1 MENMSSLLLASLLL
15 LSLAGS
21 LAGAKSSSSSNNND
35 PCYFEGKPRKC
46 LPSFVNAAYGN
57 PVVASSTC
65 GTHQSERY
73 CELKRDGTL
82 EECKTCDNSRPD
94 MRFPAS
100 SLTDLNNPN
109 NVTCWRSST
118 VPVPSDPDS
127 APPDNVTLTLSLGK
141 KYELTYVSLSFCPK
155 SPKPDSMAIYKSSD
169 YGQTWQPFQFYS
181 SQCQKFYG
189 RPDRAKIS
197 KFNEQ
202 EARCM
207 NSHHDGNTNRFAFNT
222 LEGRPSANDLD
233 ASLVLQDWVTATDI
247 RVVFHRLELP
257 KELLN
262 AHLKA
267 DSKAADANSFS
278 DEMSSSQ
285 EEDEED
291 DDEGEDAEDEYDD
304 YNIHDN
310 DSVNYDDDME
320 DYAEPK
326 KHLEL
331 DDDLDMD
338 YANDGINITPLKSKR
353 ISNKQKSLAYEK
365 HYKAKAAN
373 LALGSPL
380 SANNTTSS
388 SSSSSLTTSTTTTS
402 TTNKPQIVATSN
414 KYQQKSTS
422 TLSSDKPSSST
433 SSLSSPSIRDLLAIS
448 QHYAVSDFAVGGRC
462 KCNGHASE
470 CIGVVS
476 SNEANL
482 FSHDDN
488 DNGGGIGTGADSF
501 DDDGNVIRSSS
512 SSSSNGLSISAKL
525 TMTCSCKHNT
535 AGPECERC
543 KPFYFDRP
551 WGRATDTDANECKM
565 CQCNGHARR
574 CRFNLEL
581 YKLSGRVSGGVCYNC
596 QHDTTGRYCHYCR
609 EGYYRDNTKP
619 LNHRKVCKRCDCH
632 PVGSTGKTCN
642 HLSGQCPCK
651 EGVTGL
657 TCNRCARG
665 YQQTRS
671 HVAPCIKVPT
681 NANMI
686 QAESAAVSE
695 YREPTQAEEMKKYC
709 GKCKATPKKL
719 NLNKFCMEDYALIAK
734 VIGHDRASQ
743 DISTEKFSIERQ
755 NEIFKYEINIHTIFK
770 RNPVMGTTSSMLA
783 RGHMMWLVPR
793 KNLEC
798 QCPKIKMNKTYLI
811 LGRDAEAAPGYMAIG
826 PSSVVLEWKEEWS
839 LRMKRFQRRARK
851 CS

>member
-1 MENMSSLLLASLLL
+1 MALTNRSSSLIPIVLRILGSAMKFKKKLLFFCWLLL
-15 LSLAGS
+15 GLVNVTLT
-21 LAGAKSSSSSNNND
+21 KSSNSNSND
-35 PCYFEGKPRKC
+35 PCYYEGKSRKC

-65 GTHQSERY
+65 GAYQPERY
-73 CELKRDGTL
+73 CELKRDGSVD
-82 EECKTCDNSRPD
+82 ECRMCDSSHID
-94 MRFPAS
+94 MRFLS
-100 SLTDLNNPN
+100 SALTDLNNPN
-109 NVTCWRSST
+109 NVTCWRSAA
-118 VPVPSDPDS
+118 VPVPNDLDN
-127 APPDNVTLTLSLGK
+127 APPDNITLTLSLGK
-141 KYELTYVSLSFCPK
+141 KYEITYVSLSFCPK
-155 SPKPDSMAIYKSSD
+155 SPKPDSLAIYKSSD
-169 YGQTWQPFQFYS
+169 FGQTWQPFQFYS

-207 NSHHDGNTNRFAFNT
+207 NSNQNSNGNRFAFNT

-247 RVVFHRLELP
+247 RVIFHRLEPP
-257 KELLN
+257 KQTLIRAAYNEGKAVDSSFDDELT
-262 AHLKA
+262 
-267 DSKAADANSFS
+267 
-278 DEMSSSQ
+278 SSQ
-285 EEDEED
+285 EEENDEE
-291 DDEGEDAEDEYDD
+291 EENEEYD
-304 YNIHDN
+304 YKANDN
-310 DSVNYDDDME
+310 DSVAYDDGLD
-320 DYAEPK
+320 DYIEPK

-331 DDDLDMD
+331 DDDIDLD
-338 YANDGINITPLKSKR
+338 YANDGTLLDKPKRSNYKHKPLTYENLYKSK
-353 ISNKQKSLAYEK
+353 
-365 HYKAKAAN
+365 
-373 LALGSPL
+373 P
-380 SANNTTSS
+380 SA
-388 SSSSSLTTSTTTTS
+388 LTTLTTTTIAAPMTSTIS
-402 TTNKPQIVATSN
+402 TTLKSIVDVKRQ
-414 KYQQKSTS
+414 KYQQK
-422 TLSSDKPSSST
+422 T
-433 SSLSSPSIRDLLAIS
+433 SSIDFDKRTSIPSVEDLFAMS

-470 CIGVVS
+470 CIAFVS
-476 SNEANL
+476 SNDALQSDYGDGGISDTGDDGANL
-482 FSHDDN
+482 GRS
-488 DNGGGIGTGADSF
+488 TATKAD
-501 DDDGNVIRSSS
+501 I
-512 SSSSNGLSISAKL
+512 SIHGKL
-525 TMTCSCKHNT
+525 TMTCACKHNT

-565 CQCNGHARR
+565 CQCNSHARR

-609 EGYYRDNTKP
+609 EGFYRDNTKP

-681 NANMI
+681 NPNAI
-686 QAESAAVSE
+686 QAESAPVSE
-695 YREPTQAEEMKKYC
+695 YREPSQVEEMKKFC

-719 NLNKFCMEDYALIAK
+719 NINKFCMEDYAILAK
-734 VIGHDRASQ
+734 VIGYDRASQ
-743 DISTEKFSIERQ
+743 DISIEKFSIERQ
-755 NEIFKYEINIHTIFK
+755 NEIFKYEINIQTIFK
-770 RNPVMGTTSSMLA
+770 RNGMTGTTSSMLG

-793 KNLEC
+793 KSLEC
-798 QCPKIKMNKTYLI
+798 QCPKIKLNKSYLI
-811 LGRDAEAAPGYMAIG
+811 LGRDSEAAPGYLAIG
-826 PSSVVLEWKEEWS
+826 PSSVVLEWKDEWS

>member
-1 MENMSSLLLASLLL
+1 MVRATGTTMELLLPVVLALAILGSAV
-15 LSLAGS
+15 LSAGIS
-21 LAGAKSSSSSNNND
+21 PND

-57 PVVASSTC
+57 PVQASSVC
-65 GTHQSERY
+65 GAQNPERY
-73 CELKRDGTL
+73 CELLRDGNAG
-82 EECKTCDNSRPD
+82 ECRPCE
-94 MRFPAS
+94 RERYGPAA
-100 SLTDLNNPN
+100 LTDLNNPS
-109 NVTCWRSST
+109 NVTCWRSGAVN
-118 VPVPSDPDS
+118 VPHDPDT

-141 KYELTYVSLSFCPK
+141 KYELTYISLSFCPR
-155 SPKPDSMAIYKSSD
+155 SPRPDSLAIFKSSD
-169 YGQTWQPFQFYS
+169 FGQTWQPFQFYS

-202 EARCM
+202 EARCI
-207 NSHHDGNTNRFAFNT
+207 NSQHDTGGAAQRFAFNT

-233 ASLVLQDWVTATDI
+233 SSLVLQDWVTATDI

-257 KELLN
+257 PQLLKVKN
-262 AHLKA
+262 A
-267 DSKAADANSFS
+267 NTFS
-278 DEMSSSQ
+278 DEMGGSR
-285 EEDEED
+285 EGDED
-291 DDEGEDAEDEYDD
+291 DDEDADLELDGEQDEYD
-304 YNIHDN
+304 YNLQDN
-310 DSVNYDDDME
+310 DSADAGYDE
-320 DYAEPK
+320 YEEPK

-331 DDDLDMD
+331 DDDHLHLD
-338 YANDGINITPLKSKR
+338 YASDGESVVKRQGKHKS
-353 ISNKQKSLAYEK
+353 SAYEK
-365 HYKAKAAN
+365 HYQSKIAVTTPPQTPSVKVTPSGKAT
-373 LALGSPL
+373 PP
-380 SANNTTSS
+380 
-388 SSSSSLTTSTTTTS
+388 STTAA
-402 TTNKPQIVATSN
+402 PV
-414 KYQQKSTS
+414 
-422 TLSSDKPSSST
+422 
-433 SSLSSPSIRDLLAIS
+433 SLPVS

-470 CIGVVS
+470 CVATVSGVS
-476 SNEANL
+476 TSPAGQDQDEGQDEDTPPLAAH
-482 FSHDDN
+482 F
-488 DNGGGIGTGADSF
+488 G
-501 DDDGNVIRSSS
+501 RSSQ
-512 SSSSNGLSISAKL
+512 LSGKL
-525 TMTCSCKHNT
+525 TMTCACKHNT

-551 WGRATDTDANECKM
+551 WGRATDNDANECKM

-609 EGYYRDNTKP
+609 EGYYRDATKP
-619 LNHRKVCKRCDCH
+619 PNHRKVCKRCDCH

-686 QAESAAVSE
+686 QAESAGGGGGGGGAGDYKDGGGSQV
-695 YREPTQAEEMKKYC
+695 EEMKKYC
-709 GKCKATPKKL
+709 GKCKASPKKL
-719 NLNKFCMEDYALIAK
+719 NLNKFCMEDYAILAK

-755 NEIFKYEINIHTIFK
+755 NEIYKYEINIQTIFK
-770 RNPVMGTTSSMLA
+770 RNPMSGTTSSLLGRGNMML
-783 RGHMMWLVPR
+783 LVPR
-793 KNLEC
+793 KSIEC
-798 QCPKIKMNKTYLI
+798 QCPKIKLNKSYLI
-811 LGRDAEAAPGYMAIG
+811 LGRDSEAAPGYLAIG
-826 PSSVVLEWKEEWS
+826 PSSVVLEWKDEWS

>member
-1 MENMSSLLLASLLL
+1 MASLRSFLCCYFVL
-15 LSLAGS
+15 VVLVCTFTTTSWAL
-21 LAGAKSSSSSNNND
+21 KSSSSSNNND
-35 PCYFEGKPRKC
+35 PCYSEGKPRKC

-65 GTHQSERY
+65 GTHQAERY

-109 NVTCWRSST
+109 NVTCWRSAV

-233 ASLVLQDWVTATDI
+233 SSLVLQDWVTATDI

-262 AHLKA
+262 AHLKS
-267 DSKAADANSFS
+267 DLKPDANSFS
-278 DEMSSSQ
+278 DEMSTSQ
-285 EEDEED
+285 EDDDDEED
-291 DDEGEDAEDEYDD
+291 DDSGDADDEYDD
-304 YNIHDN
+304 YNIHEN
-310 DSVNYDDDME
+310 DSVNYEDLE

-331 DDDLDMD
+331 DDDLDME
-338 YANDGINITPLKSKR
+338 YANDGGINITPIKTKR
-353 ISNKQKSLAYEK
+353 ISQKQKSLAYEK

-373 LALGSPL
+373 LAMS
-380 SANNTTSS
+380 SSTAASISS
-388 SSSSSLTTSTTTTS
+388 SSSST
-402 TTNKPQIVATSN
+402 TTNKPQIVAAS
-414 KYQQKSTS
+414 KYQQK
-422 TLSSDKPSSST
+422 PSSSADK
-433 SSLSSPSIRDLLAIS
+433 SSSSAAAIASASIRDLLAVS

-470 CIGVVS
+470 CVAVVS

-482 FSHDDN
+482 FSHDD
-488 DNGGGIGTGADSF
+488 DNGGTGSESL
-501 DDDGNVIRSSS
+501 DDDGNIIRSSS
-512 SSSSNGLSISAKL
+512 SSSSSNSNTGLSINAKL

-755 NEIFKYEINIHTIFK
+755 NEIFKYEINIQTIFK
-770 RNPVMGTTSSMLA
+770 RNPMMGTTSSMLA

>member
-1 MENMSSLLLASLLL
+1 NIPSPSSMRSLILPLILA
-15 LSLAGS
+15 LAAVGPAAIS
-21 LAGAKSSSSSNNND
+21 AGGISAND

-57 PVVASSTC
+57 PVQASSVC
-65 GTHQSERY
+65 GAQQPERY
-73 CELKRDGTL
+73 CELLRDGSAG
-82 EECKTCDNSRPD
+82 ECRLCEPHQRYG
-94 MRFPAS
+94 AGA
-100 SLTDLNNPN
+100 LTDLNNPS
-109 NVTCWRSST
+109 NVTCWRSGAVN
-118 VPVPSDPDS
+118 VPHDPDS

-141 KYELTYVSLSFCPK
+141 KYELTYISLSFCPR
-155 SPKPDSMAIYKSSD
+155 SPRPDSLAIFKSSD
-169 YGQTWQPFQFYS
+169 FGQTWQPFQFYS

-202 EARCM
+202 EARCI
-207 NSHHDGNTNRFAFNT
+207 NAQHDAGAGGGGGAAQRFAFNT

-257 KELLN
+257 PQL
-262 AHLKA
+262 LKA
-267 DSKAADANSFS
+267 RNANSFS
-278 DEMSSSQ
+278 DEMGSSR
-285 EEDEED
+285 EADED
-291 DDEGEDAEDEYDD
+291 DDPDLELDGEQDEYD
-304 YNIHDN
+304 YNLQDN
-310 DSVNYDDDME
+310 DSADAGYDE
-320 DYAEPK
+320 EYEEPK

-331 DDDLDMD
+331 DDDLHLD
-338 YANDGINITPLKSKR
+338 YASDGESTSGKRHSKHKGG
-353 ISNKQKSLAYEK
+353 SAYEK
-365 HYKAKAAN
+365 HYQSKLTATTSPQPPVKSVPGKTTPSSTPSTKAA
-373 LALGSPL
+373 AAPP
-380 SANNTTSS
+380 A
-388 SSSSSLTTSTTTTS
+388 
-402 TTNKPQIVATSN
+402 PA
-414 KYQQKSTS
+414 
-422 TLSSDKPSSST
+422 PAM
-433 SSLSSPSIRDLLAIS
+433 PIS

-470 CIGVVS
+470 CVATVGAGAS
-476 SNEANL
+476 A
-482 FSHDDN
+482 
-488 DNGGGIGTGADSF
+488 GADQ
-501 DDDGNVIRSSS
+501 DDGQDEDSPGGAALGGHFGRMTIGSS
-512 SSSSNGLSISAKL
+512 GLQLGAKL
-525 TMTCSCKHNT
+525 AMTCACKHNT

-551 WGRATDTDANECKM
+551 WGRATDNDANECKM

-609 EGYYRDNTKP
+609 EGYYRDATKP
-619 LNHRKVCKRCDCH
+619 PNHRKVCKRCDCH

-686 QAESAAVSE
+686 QAESAGGGGGGGGGTGDYKDGGGS
-695 YREPTQAEEMKKYC
+695 QAEEMKKYC
-709 GKCKATPKKL
+709 GKCKASPKKL
-719 NLNKFCMEDYALIAK
+719 NLNKFCMEDYAILAK

-755 NEIFKYEINIHTIFK
+755 NEIYKYEINIQTIFK
-770 RNPVMGTTSSMLA
+770 RNPMSGTTSSLLGRGNMML
-783 RGHMMWLVPR
+783 LVPR
-793 KNLEC
+793 KSIEC
-798 QCPKIKMNKTYLI
+798 QCPKIKLNKSYLI
-811 LGRDAEAAPGYMAIG
+811 LGRDSEAAPGYLAIG
-826 PSSVVLEWKEEWS
+826 PSSVVLEWKDEWS

>member
-1 MENMSSLLLASLLL
+1 MGLLLPAI
-15 LSLAGS
+15 LALAIGS
-21 LAGAKSSSSSNNND
+21 LAAGISSND

-57 PVVASSTC
+57 PVQASSVC
-65 GTHQSERY
+65 GAQQPERY
-73 CELKRDGTL
+73 CELLRDGNAG
-82 EECKTCDNSRPD
+82 ECRPCEQQ
-94 MRFPAS
+94 RYGPAA
-100 SLTDLNNPN
+100 LTDLNNPS
-109 NVTCWRSST
+109 NVTCWRSGAVN
-118 VPVPSDPDS
+118 VPHDPDS

-141 KYELTYVSLSFCPK
+141 KYELTYISLSFCPR
-155 SPKPDSMAIYKSSD
+155 SPRPDSLAIFKSSD
-169 YGQTWQPFQFYS
+169 FGQTWQPFQFYS

-202 EARCM
+202 EARCI
-207 NSHHDGNTNRFAFNT
+207 NSQHDTGGAAQRFAFNT

-233 ASLVLQDWVTATDI
+233 SSLVLQDWVTATDI

-257 KELLN
+257 PQLLKVKN
-262 AHLKA
+262 ANA
-267 DSKAADANSFS
+267 FS
-278 DEMSSSQ
+278 DEMGGSR
-285 EEDEED
+285 EEDED
-291 DDEGEDAEDEYDD
+291 EDADLELDGEQDEYD
-304 YNIHDN
+304 YNLQDN
-310 DSVNYDDDME
+310 DSADAGYDE
-320 DYAEPK
+320 YEEPK

-331 DDDLDMD
+331 DDDHLHLD
-338 YANDGINITPLKSKR
+338 YASDGESVVKR
-353 ISNKQKSLAYEK
+353 QGKHKGSAYEK
-365 HYKAKAAN
+365 HYQSKLAATTPPHQQPPKVTSPGKAMPPSTAAP
-373 LALGSPL
+373 SV
-380 SANNTTSS
+380 
-388 SSSSSLTTSTTTTS
+388 
-402 TTNKPQIVATSN
+402 VAAAAAV
-414 KYQQKSTS
+414 
-422 TLSSDKPSSST
+422 TLP
-433 SSLSSPSIRDLLAIS
+433 IS

-470 CIGVVS
+470 CVATVS
-476 SNEANL
+476 AGS
-482 FSHDDN
+482 
-488 DNGGGIGTGADSF
+488 GTGTALADQ
-501 DDDGNVIRSSS
+501 DDGQDEDTPSAPSLATHFGGRSSS
-512 SSSSNGLSISAKL
+512 SQMSAKL
-525 TMTCSCKHNT
+525 TMTCACKHNT

-551 WGRATDTDANECKM
+551 WGRATDNDANECKM

-609 EGYYRDNTKP
+609 EGYYRDATKP
-619 LNHRKVCKRCDCH
+619 PNHRKVCKRCDCH

-686 QAESAAVSE
+686 QAESAGGGGGGGGTGDYKDGGGSQV
-695 YREPTQAEEMKKYC
+695 EEMKKYC
-709 GKCKATPKKL
+709 GKCKASPKKL
-719 NLNKFCMEDYALIAK
+719 NLNKFCMEDYAILAK

-755 NEIFKYEINIHTIFK
+755 NEIYKYEINIQTIFK
-770 RNPVMGTTSSMLA
+770 RNPMSGTTSSLLGRGNMML
-783 RGHMMWLVPR
+783 LVPR
-793 KNLEC
+793 KSIEC
-798 QCPKIKMNKTYLI
+798 QCPKIKLNKSYLI
-811 LGRDAEAAPGYMAIG
+811 LGRDSEAAPGYLAIG
-826 PSSVVLEWKEEWS
+826 PSSVVLEWKDEWS

>member
-1 MENMSSLLLASLLL
+1 MVRATGTRMGLLLPII
-15 LSLAGS
+15 LALAIGS
-21 LAGAKSSSSSNNND
+21 SAAGISSND

-57 PVVASSTC
+57 PVQASSVC
-65 GTHQSERY
+65 GAQQPERY
-73 CELKRDGTL
+73 CELLRDGNAG
-82 EECKTCDNSRPD
+82 ECRSCEQQRYG
-94 MRFPAS
+94 PAA
-100 SLTDLNNPN
+100 LTDLNNPS
-109 NVTCWRSST
+109 NVTCWRSGAVN
-118 VPVPSDPDS
+118 VPHDPDS

-141 KYELTYVSLSFCPK
+141 KYELTYISLSFCPR
-155 SPKPDSMAIYKSSD
+155 SPRPDSLAIFKSSD
-169 YGQTWQPFQFYS
+169 FGQTWQPFQFYS

-202 EARCM
+202 EARCI
-207 NSHHDGNTNRFAFNT
+207 NSQHDTGGAAQRFAFNT

-233 ASLVLQDWVTATDI
+233 SSLVLQDWVTATDI

-257 KELLN
+257 PQLLKVKN
-262 AHLKA
+262 ANA
-267 DSKAADANSFS
+267 FS
-278 DEMSSSQ
+278 DEMGGSR
-285 EEDEED
+285 EEDED
-291 DDEGEDAEDEYDD
+291 DDADLELDGEQDEYD
-304 YNIHDN
+304 YNLQDN
-310 DSVNYDDDME
+310 DSADAGYDE
-320 DYAEPK
+320 YEEPK

-331 DDDLDMD
+331 DDDHLHLD
-338 YANDGINITPLKSKR
+338 YASDGESVVKR
-353 ISNKQKSLAYEK
+353 QGKHKGSAYEK
-365 HYKAKAAN
+365 HYQSKLAATTPPQQPPKVTPPGKVTPPST
-373 LALGSPL
+373 AAP
-380 SANNTTSS
+380 SAAASA
-388 SSSSSLTTSTTTTS
+388 
-402 TTNKPQIVATSN
+402 V
-414 KYQQKSTS
+414 
-422 TLSSDKPSSST
+422 TLP
-433 SSLSSPSIRDLLAIS
+433 IS

-470 CIGVVS
+470 CVATVS
-476 SNEANL
+476 SG
-482 FSHDDN
+482 S
-488 DNGGGIGTGADSF
+488 GTALSDQ
-501 DDDGNVIRSSS
+501 DDGQDEDTPSAPSLANHFGRSTQM
-512 SSSSNGLSISAKL
+512 SAKL
-525 TMTCSCKHNT
+525 TMTCACKHNT

-551 WGRATDTDANECKM
+551 WGRATDNDANECKM

-609 EGYYRDNTKP
+609 EGYYRDATKP
-619 LNHRKVCKRCDCH
+619 PNHRKVCKRCDCH

-686 QAESAAVSE
+686 QAESAGGGGGGGTGDYKDGGGSQV
-695 YREPTQAEEMKKYC
+695 EEMKKYC
-709 GKCKATPKKL
+709 GKCKASPKKL
-719 NLNKFCMEDYALIAK
+719 NLNKFCMEDYAILAK

-755 NEIFKYEINIHTIFK
+755 NEIYKYEINIQTIFK
-770 RNPVMGTTSSMLA
+770 RNPMSGTTSSLLGRGNMML
-783 RGHMMWLVPR
+783 LVPR
-793 KNLEC
+793 KSIEC
-798 QCPKIKMNKTYLI
+798 QCPKIKLNKSYLI
-811 LGRDAEAAPGYMAIG
+811 LGRDSEAAPGYLAIG
-826 PSSVVLEWKEEWS
+826 PSSVVLEWKDEWS

>member
-1 MENMSSLLLASLLL
+1 MRLPLSTLLASLALVL
-15 LSLAGS
+15 VLVLPQIEAININ
-21 LAGAKSSSSSNNND
+21 AND

-57 PVVASSTC
+57 PVQASSVC
-65 GTHQSERY
+65 GAQQPERF
-73 CELKRDGTL
+73 CELQRDGSAGECRVCDKL
-82 EECKTCDNSRPD
+82 EHRYG
-94 MRFPAS
+94 AAA
-100 SLTDLNNPN
+100 LTDLNNPS
-109 NVTCWRSST
+109 NVTCWRSGSVN
-118 VPVPSDPDS
+118 VPHDPDN

-141 KYELTYVSLSFCPK
+141 KYELTYISLSFCPK
-155 SPKPDSMAIYKSSD
+155 SPRPDSLAIYKSSD
-169 YGQTWQPFQFYS
+169 FGQTWQPFQFYS

-189 RPDRAKIS
+189 RADRAKIS

-207 NSHHDGNTNRFAFNT
+207 NSQHDGTAGGGAAQRFAFNT

-257 KELLN
+257 PQLLLSRERAKGKGN
-262 AHLKA
+262 
-267 DSKAADANSFS
+267 ANSFS
-278 DEMSSSQ
+278 DEMTGSQ
-285 EEDEED
+285 EEDD
-291 DDEGEDAEDEYDD
+291 DDEELDGHELEEQDEYD
-304 YNIHDN
+304 YNLHDN
-310 DSVNYDDDME
+310 DSAGYDHE
-320 DYAEPK
+320 EYEEPK

-331 DDDLDMD
+331 DDELHMD
-338 YANDGINITPLKSKR
+338 YANDGETTTSKR
-353 ISNKQKSLAYEK
+353 QSKHKSSAYEK
-365 HYKAKAAN
+365 HYQGKL
-373 LALGSPL
+373 LASTPSPVASVPL
-380 SANNTTSS
+380 KTSPAS
-388 SSSSSLTTSTTTTS
+388 
-402 TTNKPQIVATSN
+402 K
-414 KYQQKSTS
+414 
-422 TLSSDKPSSST
+422 T
-433 SSLSSPSIRDLLAIS
+433 SSLQQATAEVVAASAQSGSPGASGSGSGSGSGSVSMQQLLSVS

-470 CIGVVS
+470 CVATTSSLSSGSLHVV
-476 SNEANL
+476 
-482 FSHDDN
+482 
-488 DNGGGIGTGADSF
+488 GGGDADDGQ
-501 DDDGNVIRSSS
+501 DDDMTSSLHTHFGRSSS
-512 SSSSNGLSISAKL
+512 SSSSGSSGSLQLNAKL
-525 TMTCSCKHNT
+525 AMTCACKHNT

-551 WGRATDTDANECKM
+551 WGRATDNDANECKM

-609 EGYYRDNTKP
+609 EGYYRDATKP
-619 LNHRKVCKRCDCH
+619 PNHRKVCKRCDCH

-686 QAESAAVSE
+686 QAESAGGGGGGGGGGNGDYKDGGGS
-695 YREPTQAEEMKKYC
+695 QAEEMKKYC
-709 GKCKATPKKL
+709 GKCKASPKKL
-719 NLNKFCMEDYALIAK
+719 NLNKFCMEDYALLAK

-755 NEIFKYEINIHTIFK
+755 NEIYKYEINIQTIFK
-770 RNPVMGTTSSMLA
+770 RNPMSGTTSSLLGRGNMML
-783 RGHMMWLVPR
+783 LVPR
-793 KNLEC
+793 KSIEC
-798 QCPKIKMNKTYLI
+798 QCPKIKLNKSYLI
-811 LGRDAEAAPGYMAIG
+811 LGRDSEAAPGYLAIG
-826 PSSVVLEWKEEWS
+826 PSSVVLEWKDEWS

>member
-1 MENMSSLLLASLLL
+1 MALQTTKTIFGVTLLVLLALV
-15 LSLAGS
+15 AV
-21 LAGAKSSSSSNNND
+21 AHGAKSSSSSSSSNNND

-65 GTHQSERY
+65 GTHQTEHY
-73 CELKRDGTL
+73 CELKRDGSL

-94 MRFPAS
+94 MRFPPS

-109 NVTCWRSST
+109 NVTCWRSSV
-118 VPVPSDPDS
+118 VPVPADPDS

-233 ASLVLQDWVTATDI
+233 SSLVLQDWVTATDI

-262 AHLKA
+262 AHLKG
-267 DSKAADANSFS
+267 DSKADANSFS

-285 EEDEED
+285 EDDDEED
-291 DDEGEDAEDEYDD
+291 EDVDDIEDEYDD

-310 DSVNYDDDME
+310 DSVNYDDDLE

-353 ISNKQKSLAYEK
+353 IPNKQKSLAYEK

-373 LALGSPL
+373 LAMATASPTQQHQQT
-380 SANNTTSS
+380 AMPVPP
-388 SSSSSLTTSTTTTS
+388 SL
-402 TTNKPQIVATSN
+402 AA
-414 KYQQKSTS
+414 
-422 TLSSDKPSSST
+422 PSSASA
-433 SSLSSPSIRDLLAIS
+433 SIRDLLAIS

-470 CIGVVS
+470 CIGIVS

-482 FSHDDN
+482 FTHDD
-488 DNGGGIGTGADSF
+488 DNTGGGGGGGGIDSL

-512 SSSSNGLSISAKL
+512 SSTNTGLSINAKL

-770 RNPVMGTTSSMLA
+770 RNPMMGTTSSMLA

>member
-1 MENMSSLLLASLLL
+1 MELLVLFLALGPLCIFGGI
-15 LSLAGS
+15 AP
-21 LAGAKSSSSSNNND
+21 ND

-57 PVVASSTC
+57 PVQASSIC
-65 GTHQSERY
+65 GGQRPERY
-73 CELKRDGTL
+73 CELQRDGSL
-82 EECKTCDNSRPD
+82 GECRVCERHTIAGGGG
-94 MRFPAS
+94 AS
-100 SLTDLNNPN
+100 ALTDLNNPS
-109 NVTCWRSST
+109 NVTCWRSAGVN
-118 VPVPSDPDS
+118 VPHDPDT

-141 KYELTYVSLSFCPK
+141 KYELTYISLSFCPRAAR
-155 SPKPDSMAIYKSSD
+155 PDSLAIFKSSD
-169 YGQTWQPFQFYS
+169 FGQTWQPFQFYS

-202 EARCM
+202 EARCI
-207 NSHHDGNTNRFAFNT
+207 NSQHDIGGAAQRFAFNT

-233 ASLVLQDWVTATDI
+233 SSLVLQDWVTATDI

-257 KELLN
+257 PQLLLQKERN
-262 AHLKA
+262 
-267 DSKAADANSFS
+267 ANSFS
-278 DEMSSSQ
+278 DEMSASQ
-285 EEDEED
+285 EAELELDEHED
-291 DDEGEDAEDEYDD
+291 DYD
-304 YNIHDN
+304 YNMQDN
-310 DSVNYDDDME
+310 DSAGYDE
-320 DYAEPK
+320 EYEEPK

-331 DDDLDMD
+331 DDDLHLD
-338 YANDGINITPLKSKR
+338 YAADSVGSDGPSGKRHSKQHKGG
-353 ISNKQKSLAYEK
+353 SSAYEK
-365 HYKAKAAN
+365 HFQTKLATAAAAASAAAAATTPSPQVKAA
-373 LALGSPL
+373 AAAAASVAATAPQPAEMPL
-380 SANNTTSS
+380 PPIT
-388 SSSSSLTTSTTTTS
+388 
-402 TTNKPQIVATSN
+402 
-414 KYQQKSTS
+414 
-422 TLSSDKPSSST
+422 
-433 SSLSSPSIRDLLAIS
+433 

-470 CIGVVS
+470 CVATIGSVS
-476 SNEANL
+476 PS
-482 FSHDDN
+482 SDTDD
-488 DNGGGIGTGADSF
+488 GQ
-501 DDDGNVIRSSS
+501 DDDAPSAGAAAGGALSHGHFGRTGS
-512 SSSSNGLSISAKL
+512 GLQLQGQMTSKL
-525 TMTCSCKHNT
+525 TMTCACKHNT
-535 AGPECERC
+535 AGDECERC

-551 WGRATDTDANECKM
+551 WGRATDNDANECKM

-609 EGYYRDNTKP
+609 EGYYRDATKP
-619 LNHRKVCKRCDCH
+619 PNHRKVCKRCDCH

-686 QAESAAVSE
+686 QAESAGGGGGGAGNGDYKEGGGS
-695 YREPTQAEEMKKYC
+695 QAEEMKKYC
-709 GKCKATPKKL
+709 GKCKASPKKL
-719 NLNKFCMEDYALIAK
+719 NLNKFCMEDYAILAK

-755 NEIFKYEINIHTIFK
+755 NEIYKYEINIQTIFK
-770 RNPVMGTTSSMLA
+770 RNPMSGTTSSLLGRGNMML
-783 RGHMMWLVPR
+783 LVPR
-793 KNLEC
+793 KSIEC
-798 QCPKIKMNKTYLI
+798 QCPKIKLNKSYLI
-811 LGRDAEAAPGYMAIG
+811 LGRDSEAAPGYLAIG
-826 PSSVVLEWKEEWS
+826 PSSVVLEWKDEWS

>member
-1 MENMSSLLLASLLL
+1 MVRATGTAMGLLLPLI
-15 LSLAGS
+15 LALAIGS
-21 LAGAKSSSSSNNND
+21 SAVAAGISAND

-57 PVVASSTC
+57 PVQASSVC
-65 GTHQSERY
+65 GAQQPERY
-73 CELKRDGTL
+73 CELLRDGNAG
-82 EECKTCDNSRPD
+82 ECRPCEQQ
-94 MRFPAS
+94 RYGPAA
-100 SLTDLNNPN
+100 LTDLNNPS
-109 NVTCWRSST
+109 NVTCWRSGAVN
-118 VPVPSDPDS
+118 VPHDPDT

-141 KYELTYVSLSFCPK
+141 KYELTYISLSFCPK
-155 SPKPDSMAIYKSSD
+155 SPRPDSLAIFKSSD
-169 YGQTWQPFQFYS
+169 FGQTWQPFQFYS

-202 EARCM
+202 EARCI
-207 NSHHDGNTNRFAFNT
+207 NSQHDTGGAAQRFAFNT

-233 ASLVLQDWVTATDI
+233 SSLVLQDWVTATDI

-257 KELLN
+257 PQLLKVKN
-262 AHLKA
+262 ANA
-267 DSKAADANSFS
+267 FS
-278 DEMSSSQ
+278 DEMGGSR
-285 EEDEED
+285 EADED
-291 DDEGEDAEDEYDD
+291 DEAELELDGEQDEYD
-304 YNIHDN
+304 YNLQDN
-310 DSVNYDDDME
+310 DSADGGYDE
-320 DYAEPK
+320 YEEPK

-331 DDDLDMD
+331 DDDHLHLD
-338 YANDGINITPLKSKR
+338 YASDGESVVKR
-353 ISNKQKSLAYEK
+353 QGKHKGSVYEK
-365 HYKAKAAN
+365 HYQGKLAA
-373 LALGSPL
+373 
-380 SANNTTSS
+380 TTPPPKVMPPGK
-388 SSSSSLTTSTTTTS
+388 TTPPTT
-402 TTNKPQIVATSN
+402 VAPAAPA
-414 KYQQKSTS
+414 
-422 TLSSDKPSSST
+422 TLPV
-433 SSLSSPSIRDLLAIS
+433 S

-470 CIGVVS
+470 CVATIS
-476 SNEANL
+476 SGSGSGSASGLSEP
-482 FSHDDN
+482 DQ
-488 DNGGGIGTGADSF
+488 
-501 DDDGNVIRSSS
+501 DGQDEDTPAAPSLAAHFGRSSS
-512 SSSSNGLSISAKL
+512 QMSAKL
-525 TMTCSCKHNT
+525 TMTCACKHNT

-551 WGRATDTDANECKM
+551 WGRATDNDANECKM

-609 EGYYRDNTKP
+609 EGYYRDATKP
-619 LNHRKVCKRCDCH
+619 PNHRKVCKRCDCH

-686 QAESAAVSE
+686 QAESAGGGGGGATGDYKEGGGSQV
-695 YREPTQAEEMKKYC
+695 EEMKKYC
-709 GKCKATPKKL
+709 GKCKASPKKL
-719 NLNKFCMEDYALIAK
+719 NLNKFCMEDYAILAK

-755 NEIFKYEINIHTIFK
+755 NEIYKYEINIQTIFK
-770 RNPVMGTTSSMLA
+770 RNPMSGTTSSLLGRGNMML
-783 RGHMMWLVPR
+783 LVPR
-793 KNLEC
+793 KSIEC
-798 QCPKIKMNKTYLI
+798 QCPKIKLNKSYLI
-811 LGRDAEAAPGYMAIG
+811 LGRDSEAAPGYLAIG
-826 PSSVVLEWKEEWS
+826 PSSVVLEWKDEWS

>member
-1 MENMSSLLLASLLL
+1 MVRATGTAMGLLLPLI
-15 LSLAGS
+15 LALAIGS
-21 LAGAKSSSSSNNND
+21 FAVAAGISAND

-57 PVVASSTC
+57 PVQASSVC
-65 GTHQSERY
+65 GAQQPERY
-73 CELKRDGTL
+73 CELLRDGNAG
-82 EECKTCDNSRPD
+82 ECRPCEQQ
-94 MRFPAS
+94 RYGPSA
-100 SLTDLNNPN
+100 LTDLNNPS
-109 NVTCWRSST
+109 NVTCWRSGAVN
-118 VPVPSDPDS
+118 VPHDPDT

-141 KYELTYVSLSFCPK
+141 KYELTYISLSFCPR
-155 SPKPDSMAIYKSSD
+155 SPRPDSLAIFKSSD
-169 YGQTWQPFQFYS
+169 FGQTWQPFQFYS

-202 EARCM
+202 EARCI
-207 NSHHDGNTNRFAFNT
+207 NSQHDTGGAAQRFAFNT
-222 LEGRPSANDLD
+222 LEGRPSASDLD
-233 ASLVLQDWVTATDI
+233 SSLVLQDWVTATDI

-257 KELLN
+257 PQLLKVKN
-262 AHLKA
+262 ANA
-267 DSKAADANSFS
+267 FS
-278 DEMSSSQ
+278 DEMGGSR
-285 EEDEED
+285 EADED
-291 DDEGEDAEDEYDD
+291 DEADLELDGEQDEYD
-304 YNIHDN
+304 YNLQDN
-310 DSVNYDDDME
+310 DSADGAYDE
-320 DYAEPK
+320 YEEPK

-331 DDDLDMD
+331 DDDHLHLD
-338 YANDGINITPLKSKR
+338 YASDGESVSKR
-353 ISNKQKSLAYEK
+353 QGKHKGSVYEK
-365 HYKAKAAN
+365 HYQSKMAA
-373 LALGSPL
+373 
-380 SANNTTSS
+380 TTPPPKV
-388 SSSSSLTTSTTTTS
+388 TPPGKTMPSTTVS
-402 TTNKPQIVATSN
+402 SASAAAAAPV
-414 KYQQKSTS
+414 
-422 TLSSDKPSSST
+422 TLP
-433 SSLSSPSIRDLLAIS
+433 IS

-470 CIGVVS
+470 CVATVGS
-476 SNEANL
+476 
-482 FSHDDN
+482 
-488 DNGGGIGTGADSF
+488 G
-501 DDDGNVIRSSS
+501 SSS
-512 SSSSNGLSISAKL
+512 PSTSGSGLPDPDQDGQDEDTPVAPSLAAHFGRSTSQMSAKL
-525 TMTCSCKHNT
+525 AMTCACKHNT

-551 WGRATDTDANECKM
+551 WGRATDNDANECKM

-609 EGYYRDNTKP
+609 EGYYRDATKP
-619 LNHRKVCKRCDCH
+619 PNHRKVCKRCDCH

-686 QAESAAVSE
+686 QAESAGGGGGGGTGDYKDGGGSQV
-695 YREPTQAEEMKKYC
+695 EEMKKYC
-709 GKCKATPKKL
+709 GKCKASPKKL
-719 NLNKFCMEDYALIAK
+719 NLNKFCMEDYAILAK

-755 NEIFKYEINIHTIFK
+755 NEIYKYEINIQTIFK
-770 RNPVMGTTSSMLA
+770 RNPMSGTTSSLLGRGNMML
-783 RGHMMWLVPR
+783 LVPR
-793 KNLEC
+793 KSIEC
-798 QCPKIKMNKTYLI
+798 QCPKIKLNKSYLI
-811 LGRDAEAAPGYMAIG
+811 LGRDSEAAPGYLAIG
-826 PSSVVLEWKEEWS
+826 PSSVVLEWKDEWS

>member
-1 MENMSSLLLASLLL
+1 MVRMGRL
-15 LSLAGS
+15 LSCLPVILALAIVQLGLGS
-21 LAGAKSSSSSNNND
+21 HSSAAGISSND

-57 PVVASSTC
+57 PVQASSTC
-65 GTHQSERY
+65 GSQQPERY
-73 CELKRDGTL
+73 CELLRDGSIG
-82 EECKTCDNSRPD
+82 ECRKCEAQRYGP
-94 MRFPAS
+94 S
-100 SLTDLNNPN
+100 SLTDLNNPS
-109 NVTCWRSST
+109 NVTCWRSGGVN
-118 VPVPSDPDS
+118 VPHDPSN

-141 KYELTYVSLSFCPK
+141 KYELTYISLSFCPK
-155 SPKPDSMAIYKSSD
+155 SPRPDSLAIFKSSD
-169 YGQTWQPFQFYS
+169 FGLSWQPFQFYS
-181 SQCQKFYG
+181 SQCTKFYG

-197 KFNEQ
+197 KFNEL
-202 EARCM
+202 EARCI
-207 NSHHDGNTNRFAFNT
+207 NSQHDSGGGGGASQRFAFNT

-233 ASLVLQDWVTATDI
+233 SSLVLQDWVTATDI

-257 KELLN
+257 PQLLKVKKN
-262 AHLKA
+262 N
-267 DSKAADANSFS
+267 ANSFS
-278 DEMSSSQ
+278 DEMGGSR
-285 EEDEED
+285 EEED
-291 DDEGEDAEDEYDD
+291 DGEEDLELEGDDQDEYSD
-304 YNIHDN
+304 YNLQDN
-310 DSVNYDDDME
+310 DSGDNANYDE
-320 DYAEPK
+320 YEEPK

-331 DDDLDMD
+331 DDDHLGHLD
-338 YANDGINITPLKSKR
+338 YASDGEQSS
-353 ISNKQKSLAYEK
+353 ISSLNTKLSRERQQGKHKYEK
-365 HYKAKAAN
+365 HYQSKSTTQQPKVTPS
-373 LALGSPL
+373 GSTVAPGGGG
-380 SANNTTSS
+380 ATTS
-388 SSSSSLTTSTTTTS
+388 
-402 TTNKPQIVATSN
+402 
-414 KYQQKSTS
+414 
-422 TLSSDKPSSST
+422 PSSVI
-433 SSLSSPSIRDLLAIS
+433 LPIS

-470 CIGVVS
+470 CVATVGSGLGSGSGS
-476 SNEANL
+476 S
-482 FSHDDN
+482 SD
-488 DNGGGIGTGADSF
+488 T
-501 DDDGNVIRSSS
+501 DDGQDEDSPANAAPAHFGRS
-512 SSSSNGLSISAKL
+512 IQTTAKL
-525 TMTCSCKHNT
+525 TMTCACKHNT

-551 WGRATDTDANECKM
+551 WGRATDNDANECKM

-609 EGYYRDNTKP
+609 EGYYRDATKP
-619 LNHRKVCKRCDCH
+619 PNHRKVCKRCDCH

-686 QAESAAVSE
+686 QAESAGGGGGGGGTGDYKDGGGSQV
-695 YREPTQAEEMKKYC
+695 EEMKKYC
-709 GKCKATPKKL
+709 GKCKASPKKL
-719 NLNKFCMEDYALIAK
+719 NLNKFCMEDYAILAK

-755 NEIFKYEINIHTIFK
+755 NEIYKYEINIQTIFK
-770 RNPVMGTTSSMLA
+770 RNPMSGTTSSLLGRGNMML
-783 RGHMMWLVPR
+783 LVPR
-793 KNLEC
+793 KSIEC
-798 QCPKIKMNKTYLI
+798 QCPKIKLNKSYLI
-811 LGRDAEAAPGYMAIG
+811 LGRDSEAAPGYLAIG
-826 PSSVVLEWKEEWS
+826 PSSVVLEWKDEWS

>member
-1 MENMSSLLLASLLL
+1 MMLLLQLAALLAC
-15 LSLAGS
+15 LAHAA
-21 LAGAKSSSSSNNND
+21 AGVSINAND

-57 PVVASSTC
+57 PVQASSVC
-65 GTHQSERY
+65 GAQKPERF
-73 CELKRDGTL
+73 CELQRDGSAG
-82 EECKTCDNSRPD
+82 ECRVCDKSEHRYG
-94 MRFPAS
+94 PAA
-100 SLTDLNNPN
+100 LTDLNNPS
-109 NVTCWRSST
+109 NVTCWRSGSVN
-118 VPVPSDPDS
+118 VPHDPDT

-141 KYELTYVSLSFCPK
+141 KYELTYISLSFCPK
-155 SPKPDSMAIYKSSD
+155 SPRPDSLAIYKSSD
-169 YGQTWQPFQFYS
+169 FGQTWQPFQFYS

-189 RPDRAKIS
+189 RADRAKIS

-207 NSHHDGNTNRFAFNT
+207 NSQHDAASGGAAQRFAFNT

-233 ASLVLQDWVTATDI
+233 SSLVLQDWVTATDI

-257 KELLN
+257 PQLLLSRERAKGN
-262 AHLKA
+262 
-267 DSKAADANSFS
+267 ANSFS
-278 DEMSSSQ
+278 DEMTASQ
-285 EEDEED
+285 EEELDGHELDEQ
-291 DDEGEDAEDEYDD
+291 DEYD
-304 YNIHDN
+304 YNLHDN
-310 DSVNYDDDME
+310 DSAGYDQE
-320 DYAEPK
+320 EYEEPK

-331 DDDLDMD
+331 DDELHLD
-338 YANDGINITPLKSKR
+338 YANDGESKR
-353 ISNKQKSLAYEK
+353 QSKHKSSLYEK
-365 HYKAKAAN
+365 HFQGKLTVSTPMPLPPAPAK
-373 LALGSPL
+373 
-380 SANNTTSS
+380 TTPPAKS
-388 SSSSSLTTSTTTTS
+388 
-402 TTNKPQIVATSN
+402 
-414 KYQQKSTS
+414 STS
-422 TLSSDKPSSST
+422 TQSGTSDAAAGVAGAAAVSMQQMLSV
-433 SSLSSPSIRDLLAIS
+433 S

-470 CIGVVS
+470 CIATSTGS
-476 SNEANL
+476 SSAL
-482 FSHDDN
+482 HADADDGQDDDN
-488 DNGGGIGTGADSF
+488 IPTSLHSHFGRTPS
-501 DDDGNVIRSSS
+501 
-512 SSSSNGLSISAKL
+512 GLQLSAKL
-525 TMTCSCKHNT
+525 AMTCACKHNT

-551 WGRATDTDANECKM
+551 WGRATDNDANECKM

-609 EGYYRDNTKP
+609 EGYYRDATKP
-619 LNHRKVCKRCDCH
+619 PNHRKVCKRCDCH

-686 QAESAAVSE
+686 QAESAGGGSGTGD
-695 YREPTQAEEMKKYC
+695 YKDGGGSQAEEMKKYC
-709 GKCKATPKKL
+709 GKCKASPKKL
-719 NLNKFCMEDYALIAK
+719 NLNKFCMEDYALLAK

-755 NEIFKYEINIHTIFK
+755 NEIYKYEINIQTIFK
-770 RNPVMGTTSSMLA
+770 RNPMSGTTSSLLGRGNMML
-783 RGHMMWLVPR
+783 LVPR
-793 KNLEC
+793 KSIEC
-798 QCPKIKMNKTYLI
+798 QCPKIKLNKSYLI
-811 LGRDAEAAPGYMAIG
+811 LGRDSEAAPGYLAIG
-826 PSSVVLEWKEEWS
+826 PSSVVLEWKDEWS

>member
-1 MENMSSLLLASLLL
+1 MASLRSFSWCFLIVALFQLL
-15 LSLAGS
+15 TTTTRTWAL
-21 LAGAKSSSSSNNND
+21 KSSSSSNNNND

-65 GTHQSERY
+65 GTHQAERY

-100 SLTDLNNPN
+100 ALTDLNNPN
-109 NVTCWRSST
+109 NVTCWRSAV

-233 ASLVLQDWVTATDI
+233 SSLVLQDWVTATDI

-262 AHLKA
+262 AHLKS
-267 DSKAADANSFS
+267 DLKPDANSFS
-278 DEMSSSQ
+278 DEMSTSQ
-285 EEDEED
+285 EEEDDDEED
-291 DDEGEDAEDEYDD
+291 DDSEDIEDEYDD
-304 YNIHDN
+304 YNIHEN
-310 DSVNYDDDME
+310 DSVNYDDLE

-331 DDDLDMD
+331 DDHLDMD
-338 YANDGINITPLKSKR
+338 YANDGGINITPLKTKR
-353 ISNKQKSLAYEK
+353 ISQKQKSLAYEK

-373 LALGSPL
+373 LAMASSTVSTVSGSG
-380 SANNTTSS
+380 SGSS
-388 SSSSSLTTSTTTTS
+388 ISSS
-402 TTNKPQIVATSN
+402 TTNKPQIVAAS
-414 KYQQKSTS
+414 KYQQKPGSS
-422 TLSSDKPSSST
+422 SSDKSSSAAIA
-433 SSLSSPSIRDLLAIS
+433 SASIRDLLAVS

-470 CIGVVS
+470 CVAVVS

-482 FSHDDN
+482 FSHDD
-488 DNGGGIGTGADSF
+488 DNGGGGGMGSESL
-501 DDDGNVIRSSS
+501 DDDGNIIRSSS
-512 SSSSNGLSISAKL
+512 SSNTGLAINAKL

-551 WGRATDTDANECKM
+551 WGRATDTDANECKS
-565 CQCNGHARR
+565 
-574 CRFNLEL
+574 
-581 YKLSGRVSGGVCYNC
+581 K
-596 QHDTTGRYCHYCR
+596 
-609 EGYYRDNTKP
+609 
-619 LNHRKVCKRCDCH
+619 
-632 PVGSTGKTCN
+632 
-642 HLSGQCPCK
+642 
-651 EGVTGL
+651 
-657 TCNRCARG
+657 
-665 YQQTRS
+665 
-671 HVAPCIKVPT
+671 
-681 NANMI
+681 
-686 QAESAAVSE
+686 
-695 YREPTQAEEMKKYC
+695 
-709 GKCKATPKKL
+709 
-719 NLNKFCMEDYALIAK
+719 
-734 VIGHDRASQ
+734 
-743 DISTEKFSIERQ
+743 
-755 NEIFKYEINIHTIFK
+755 
-770 RNPVMGTTSSMLA
+770 
-783 RGHMMWLVPR
+783 
-793 KNLEC
+793 
-798 QCPKIKMNKTYLI
+798 
-811 LGRDAEAAPGYMAIG
+811 
-826 PSSVVLEWKEEWS
+826 
-839 LRMKRFQRRARK
+839 
-851 CS
+851 

>member
-1 MENMSSLLLASLLL
+1 MRLQLFLQLASLA
-15 LSLAGS
+15 LAT
-21 LAGAKSSSSSNNND
+21 AGVNINAND

-57 PVVASSTC
+57 PVQASSVC
-65 GTHQSERY
+65 GSQAPERF
-73 CELKRDGTL
+73 CELQRDGSAG
-82 EECKTCDNSRPD
+82 ECRVCDKMEHRYG
-94 MRFPAS
+94 AAA
-100 SLTDLNNPN
+100 LTDLNNPS
-109 NVTCWRSST
+109 NVTCWRSGSVN
-118 VPVPSDPDS
+118 VPHDPDT

-141 KYELTYVSLSFCPK
+141 KYELTYISLSFCPK
-155 SPKPDSMAIYKSSD
+155 SPRPDSLAIYKSSD
-169 YGQTWQPFQFYS
+169 FGHTWQPFQFYS

-189 RPDRAKIS
+189 RADRAKIS

-207 NSHHDGNTNRFAFNT
+207 NSQHDGTAGGGAAQRFAFNT

-257 KELLN
+257 PQLLLSRER
-262 AHLKA
+262 AKA
-267 DSKAADANSFS
+267 KGNANSFS
-278 DEMSSSQ
+278 DEMTGSQ
-285 EEDEED
+285 EEEELDGHELDEQ
-291 DDEGEDAEDEYDD
+291 DEYD
-304 YNIHDN
+304 YNLQDN
-310 DSVNYDDDME
+310 DSAGYDQE
-320 DYAEPK
+320 EYEEPK

-331 DDDLDMD
+331 DDELHLD
-338 YANDGINITPLKSKR
+338 YANDGESKR
-353 ISNKQKSLAYEK
+353 QSKHKNSAYEK
-365 HYKAKAAN
+365 HFQGKLTASTPPPTTLPPKT
-373 LALGSPL
+373 SPASKT
-380 SANNTTSS
+380 SASATLQAT
-388 SSSSSLTTSTTTTS
+388 
-402 TTNKPQIVATSN
+402 PDIATSAAM
-414 KYQQKSTS
+414 QQL
-422 TLSSDKPSSST
+422 LS
-433 SSLSSPSIRDLLAIS
+433 IS

-470 CIGVVS
+470 CIATTSSVS
-476 SNEANL
+476 SVHADV
-482 FSHDDN
+482 DD
-488 DNGGGIGTGADSF
+488 GQ
-501 DDDGNVIRSSS
+501 DDDMATSLHSHFGRTTSALQLN
-512 SSSSNGLSISAKL
+512 AKL
-525 TMTCSCKHNT
+525 AMTCACKHNT

-551 WGRATDTDANECKM
+551 WGRATDNDANECKM

-609 EGYYRDNTKP
+609 EGYYRDATKP
-619 LNHRKVCKRCDCH
+619 PNHRKVCKRCDCH

-686 QAESAAVSE
+686 QAESAGGGGGGGAGDYKDGGGS
-695 YREPTQAEEMKKYC
+695 QAEEMKKYC
-709 GKCKATPKKL
+709 GKCKASPKKL
-719 NLNKFCMEDYALIAK
+719 NLNKFCMEDYALLAK

-755 NEIFKYEINIHTIFK
+755 NEIYKYEINIQTIFK
-770 RNPVMGTTSSMLA
+770 RNPMSGTTSSLLGRGNMML
-783 RGHMMWLVPR
+783 LVPR
-793 KNLEC
+793 KSIEC
-798 QCPKIKMNKTYLI
+798 QCPKIKLNKSYLI
-811 LGRDAEAAPGYMAIG
+811 LGRDSEAAPGYLAIG
-826 PSSVVLEWKEEWS
+826 PSSVVLEWKDEWS

>member
-1 MENMSSLLLASLLL
+1 MYHRKPTLWFSSLLVLLCAASLTL
-15 LSLAGS
+15 
-21 LAGAKSSSSSNNND
+21 AKSSLSNGNHNND

-57 PVVASSTC
+57 PVQASSTC
-65 GTHQSERY
+65 GTHQPERY
-73 CELKRDGTL
+73 CELKRDGL
-82 EECKTCDNSRPD
+82 MDECRMCDNSRPD
-94 MRFPAS
+94 LKFPPQ

-109 NVTCWRSST
+109 NVTCWRSAT
-118 VPVPSDPDS
+118 VPVPTDPDT

-233 ASLVLQDWVTATDI
+233 SSLVLQDWVTATDI

-257 KELLN
+257 KELINIQAKLDN
-262 AHLKA
+262 KP
-267 DSKAADANSFS
+267 DANSFS
-278 DEMSSSQ
+278 DEMASSQ
-285 EEDEED
+285 EDEED
-291 DDEGEDAEDEYDD
+291 EDITEDD
-304 YNIHDN
+304 YDYNLHDN
-310 DSVNYDDDME
+310 DSVPYEDDLE

-331 DDDLDMD
+331 DDDLDLD
-338 YANDGINITPLKSKR
+338 YANDGINIMALKPKR
-353 ISNKQKSLAYEK
+353 LNAYKQKSMNYEK
-365 HYKAKAAN
+365 HYKNKAAN
-373 LALGSPL
+373 LAMP
-380 SANNTTSS
+380 TTSS
-388 SSSSSLTTSTTTTS
+388 STTTTS
-402 TTNKPQIVATSN
+402 TTAQPTTTNKNSYSSVASKN
-414 KYQQKSTS
+414 SQKS
-422 TLSSDKPSSST
+422 SSLDKPT
-433 SSLSSPSIRDLLAIS
+433 PVPSVRDLLANS

-470 CIGVVS
+470 CVAHVS

-482 FSHDDN
+482 FNHE
-488 DNGGGIGTGADSF
+488 
-501 DDDGNVIRSSS
+501 DDDGGGTGLGNLGESSDDAINFGRSSS
-512 SSSSNGLSISAKL
+512 MVSAAAANTNLAINAKL
-525 TMTCSCKHNT
+525 TMTCACKHNT

-609 EGYYRDNTKP
+609 EGFYRDNTKP

-719 NLNKFCMEDYALIAK
+719 NLNKFCMEDYAILAK

-755 NEIFKYEINIHTIFK
+755 NEIFKYEINIQTIFK
-770 RNPVMGTTSSMLA
+770 RNAMSGTTSSMLS

-798 QCPKIKMNKTYLI
+798 QCPKIKLNKSYLI
-811 LGRDAEAAPGYMAIG
+811 LGRDSEAAPGYLAIG
-826 PSSVVLEWKEEWS
+826 PSSVVLEWKDEWS

>member
-1 MENMSSLLLASLLL
+1 MTGQRFYRLYLPLLVSLFLIIGPILTASQQQ
-15 LSLAGS
+15 
-21 LAGAKSSSSSNNND
+21 D
-35 PCYFEGKPRKC
+35 PCYYDGKPRKC

-57 PVVASSTC
+57 PVMASSVC
-65 GTHQSERY
+65 GAQQPERY
-73 CELKRDGTL
+73 CELQRDGNL
-82 EECKTCDNSRPD
+82 GECRMCERPKSSSSFSGNSHGESH
-94 MRFPAS
+94 RFATS
-100 SLTDLNNPN
+100 ALTDLNNPS
-109 NVTCWRSST
+109 NVTCWRSAGVN
-118 VPVPSDPDS
+118 VPHDPDT

-141 KYELTYVSLSFCPK
+141 KYELTYISLSFCPK
-155 SPKPDSMAIYKSSD
+155 SPRPDSLAIYKSSD
-169 YGQTWQPFQFYS
+169 FGQTWQPFQFYS

-207 NSHHDGNTNRFAFNT
+207 NSQHDAGGGGGGAQRFAFNT

-233 ASLVLQDWVTATDI
+233 SSLVLQDWVTATDI

-257 KELLN
+257 PQLLLLN
-262 AHLKA
+262 REKMR
-267 DSKAADANSFS
+267 SKNANSFS
-278 DEMSSSQ
+278 DEM
-285 EEDEED
+285 DEEEELELD
-291 DDEGEDAEDEYDD
+291 DRDDEYD
-304 YNIHDN
+304 YNLQDN
-310 DSVNYDDDME
+310 DSSVGHYDE
-320 DYAEPK
+320 EEYEEPK

-331 DDDLDMD
+331 EDDLHLD
-338 YANDGINITPLKSKR
+338 YANDGGQTDNGAGGKRLAKQKEKQHYQSKLSATSSTTPSPGQAGPPGSPSDAAKTTPSQLGAIATLKSVS
-353 ISNKQKSLAYEK
+353 IDD
-365 HYKAKAAN
+365 
-373 LALGSPL
+373 
-380 SANNTTSS
+380 SS
-388 SSSSSLTTSTTTTS
+388 SIT
-402 TTNKPQIVATSN
+402 
-414 KYQQKSTS
+414 
-422 TLSSDKPSSST
+422 
-433 SSLSSPSIRDLLAIS
+433 

-470 CIGVVS
+470 CVATITPASHSHSHSSDPSDDVPDDDMPVHSHFRRLPSVAS
-476 SNEANL
+476 SNTALN
-482 FSHDDN
+482 
-488 DNGGGIGTGADSF
+488 
-501 DDDGNVIRSSS
+501 
-512 SSSSNGLSISAKL
+512 AKL
-525 TMTCSCKHNT
+525 TMTCACKHNT
-535 AGPECERC
+535 DGPECERC
-543 KPFYFDRP
+543 KNFYFDRP
-551 WGRATDTDANECKM
+551 WGRATDSDANECKM

-609 EGYYRDNTKP
+609 EGYYRDATKP
-619 LNHRKVCKRCDCH
+619 PNHRKVCKRCDCH

-686 QAESAAVSE
+686 QAESAAGGGGGGGGSGSNGD
-695 YREPTQAEEMKKYC
+695 YKDGSGSQAEEMKKYC
-709 GKCKATPKKL
+709 GKCKASPKKL
-719 NLNKFCMEDYALIAK
+719 NLNKFCMEDYAILAK

-755 NEIFKYEINIHTIFK
+755 NEIYKYEINIQTIFK
-770 RNPVMGTTSSMLA
+770 RNPMSGTTSSLLGRGNMML
-783 RGHMMWLVPR
+783 LVPR
-793 KNLEC
+793 KSIEC
-798 QCPKIKMNKTYLI
+798 QCPKIKLNKSYLI
-811 LGRDAEAAPGYMAIG
+811 LGRDSEAAPGYLAIG
-826 PSSVVLEWKEEWS
+826 PSSVVLEWKDEWS

>member
-1 MENMSSLLLASLLL
+1 MVRMGLLQLLPVILAV
-15 LSLAGS
+15 AIGS
-21 LAGAKSSSSSNNND
+21 LSRSTWAAGISAND

-57 PVVASSTC
+57 PVQASSVC
-65 GTHQSERY
+65 GAQQPERY
-73 CELKRDGTL
+73 CELLRDGNAG
-82 EECKTCDNSRPD
+82 ECRACEPQRYGP
-94 MRFPAS
+94 S
-100 SLTDLNNPN
+100 SLTDLNNPS
-109 NVTCWRSST
+109 NVTCWRSGSVN
-118 VPVPSDPDS
+118 VPHDPDT

-141 KYELTYVSLSFCPK
+141 KYELTYISLSFCPR
-155 SPKPDSMAIYKSSD
+155 SPRPDSLAIFKSSD
-169 YGQTWQPFQFYS
+169 FGQTWQPFQFYS

-202 EARCM
+202 EARCI
-207 NSHHDGNTNRFAFNT
+207 NSQHDTGGAAQRFAFNT

-233 ASLVLQDWVTATDI
+233 SSLVLQDWVTATDI

-257 KELLN
+257 PQLLKVKN
-262 AHLKA
+262 ANA
-267 DSKAADANSFS
+267 FS
-278 DEMSSSQ
+278 DEMGGSR
-285 EEDEED
+285 EED
-291 DDEGEDAEDEYDD
+291 DDEDDEADLEMDGEQDEYD
-304 YNIHDN
+304 YNLQDN
-310 DSVNYDDDME
+310 DSADTGYDE
-320 DYAEPK
+320 YEEPK

-331 DDDLDMD
+331 DDDHLHLD
-338 YANDGINITPLKSKR
+338 YASDGESSNAKR
-353 ISNKQKSLAYEK
+353 QGKHKGSAYEK
-365 HYKAKAAN
+365 HYQSKLAVTTPPQPKVTPPGKTTPPASTAA
-373 LALGSPL
+373 P
-380 SANNTTSS
+380 SAAASS
-388 SSSSSLTTSTTTTS
+388 
-402 TTNKPQIVATSN
+402 V
-414 KYQQKSTS
+414 
-422 TLSSDKPSSST
+422 TLP
-433 SSLSSPSIRDLLAIS
+433 IS

-470 CIGVVS
+470 CV
-476 SNEANL
+476 ATMA
-482 FSHDDN
+482 
-488 DNGGGIGTGADSF
+488 TGAGAAAAGSGTDP
-501 DDDGNVIRSSS
+501 DDGQDEDTSPAAPSLAAHFGRSTQM
-512 SSSSNGLSISAKL
+512 SAKL
-525 TMTCSCKHNT
+525 AMTCACKHNT

-551 WGRATDTDANECKM
+551 WGRATDNDANECKM

-609 EGYYRDNTKP
+609 EGYYRDATKP
-619 LNHRKVCKRCDCH
+619 PNHRKVCKRCDCH

-686 QAESAAVSE
+686 QAESAGGGGSGTGDYKDGGGSQV
-695 YREPTQAEEMKKYC
+695 EEMKKYC
-709 GKCKATPKKL
+709 GKCKASPKKL
-719 NLNKFCMEDYALIAK
+719 NLNKFCMEDYAILAK

-755 NEIFKYEINIHTIFK
+755 NEIYKYEINIQTIFK
-770 RNPVMGTTSSMLA
+770 RNPMSGTTSSLLGRGNMML
-783 RGHMMWLVPR
+783 LVPR
-793 KNLEC
+793 KSIEC
-798 QCPKIKMNKTYLI
+798 QCPKIKLNKSYLI
-811 LGRDAEAAPGYMAIG
+811 LGRDSEAAPGYLAIG
-826 PSSVVLEWKEEWS
+826 PSSVVLEWKDEWS

>member
-1 MENMSSLLLASLLL
+1 MAYFGHLRPTLLCSVLLALVSLGL
-15 LSLAGS
+15 G
-21 LAGAKSSSSSNNND
+21 KSSSSSNNND

-65 GTHQSERY
+65 GAHQAERY

-94 MRFPAS
+94 LRFPAS

-109 NVTCWRSST
+109 NVTCWRSAI

-233 ASLVLQDWVTATDI
+233 SSLVLQDWVTATDI

-262 AHLKA
+262 AHLKT
-267 DSKAADANSFS
+267 DLKADANSFS
-278 DEMSSSQ
+278 DEMSTSQ
-285 EEDEED
+285 EDEDDEED
-291 DDEGEDAEDEYDD
+291 DPDAEDEYDD
-304 YNIHDN
+304 YNIRDN
-310 DSVNYDDDME
+310 DSVNYEDDLE

-331 DDDLDMD
+331 DDDLDME

-353 ISNKQKSLAYEK
+353 IPNKQKSMAYEK

-373 LALGSPL
+373 LAMAAS
-380 SANNTTSS
+380 STSS
-388 SSSSSLTTSTTTTS
+388 SIASSNSSPSTSST
-402 TTNKPQIVATSN
+402 TTNKPQIGASSS
-414 KYQQKSTS
+414 KYQQQKNSGG
-422 TLSSDKPSSST
+422 DKPSP
-433 SSLSSPSIRDLLAIS
+433 SSPSIRELLAIS

-470 CIGVVS
+470 CVGVVS

-482 FSHDDN
+482 FTNDE
-488 DNGGGIGTGADSF
+488 DNGGTGGDSL
-501 DDDGNVIRSSS
+501 DDDGNIVRSSS
-512 SSSSNGLSISAKL
+512 SSSSSSSSNTGLSINAKL

-551 WGRATDTDANECKM
+551 WGRATDTDANECKS
-565 CQCNGHARR
+565 
-574 CRFNLEL
+574 
-581 YKLSGRVSGGVCYNC
+581 K
-596 QHDTTGRYCHYCR
+596 
-609 EGYYRDNTKP
+609 
-619 LNHRKVCKRCDCH
+619 
-632 PVGSTGKTCN
+632 
-642 HLSGQCPCK
+642 
-651 EGVTGL
+651 
-657 TCNRCARG
+657 
-665 YQQTRS
+665 
-671 HVAPCIKVPT
+671 
-681 NANMI
+681 
-686 QAESAAVSE
+686 
-695 YREPTQAEEMKKYC
+695 
-709 GKCKATPKKL
+709 
-719 NLNKFCMEDYALIAK
+719 
-734 VIGHDRASQ
+734 
-743 DISTEKFSIERQ
+743 
-755 NEIFKYEINIHTIFK
+755 
-770 RNPVMGTTSSMLA
+770 
-783 RGHMMWLVPR
+783 
-793 KNLEC
+793 
-798 QCPKIKMNKTYLI
+798 
-811 LGRDAEAAPGYMAIG
+811 
-826 PSSVVLEWKEEWS
+826 
-839 LRMKRFQRRARK
+839 
-851 CS
+851 

>member
-1 MENMSSLLLASLLL
+1 MRLRMKLQLLLQ
-15 LSLAGS
+15 LAALVTC
-21 LAGAKSSSSSNNND
+21 LAHAAGGVSINAND

-57 PVVASSTC
+57 PVQASSVC
-65 GTHQSERY
+65 GAQQPERF
-73 CELKRDGTL
+73 CELQRDGSAG
-82 EECKTCDNSRPD
+82 ECRVCDKSEHRYG
-94 MRFPAS
+94 AAA
-100 SLTDLNNPN
+100 LTDLNNPS
-109 NVTCWRSST
+109 NVTCWRSGSVN
-118 VPVPSDPDS
+118 VPHDPDT

-141 KYELTYVSLSFCPK
+141 KYELTYISLSFCPK
-155 SPKPDSMAIYKSSD
+155 SPRPDSLAIYKSSD
-169 YGQTWQPFQFYS
+169 FGQTWQPFQFYS

-189 RPDRAKIS
+189 RADRAKIS

-207 NSHHDGNTNRFAFNT
+207 NSQHDAASGGAAQRFAFNT

-257 KELLN
+257 PQLLLSRERAKGN
-262 AHLKA
+262 
-267 DSKAADANSFS
+267 ANSFS
-278 DEMSSSQ
+278 DEMTASQ
-285 EEDEED
+285 EEELDEHEL
-291 DDEGEDAEDEYDD
+291 DEQDEYD
-304 YNIHDN
+304 YNLHDN
-310 DSVNYDDDME
+310 DSAGYDQE
-320 DYAEPK
+320 EYEEPK

-331 DDDLDMD
+331 DDELHLD
-338 YANDGINITPLKSKR
+338 YANDGESKR
-353 ISNKQKSLAYEK
+353 QSKHKSSVYEK
-365 HYKAKAAN
+365 HFQGKLTVSTPIPLPPA
-373 LALGSPL
+373 SP
-380 SANNTTSS
+380 
-388 SSSSSLTTSTTTTS
+388 
-402 TTNKPQIVATSN
+402 
-414 KYQQKSTS
+414 KSTS
-422 TLSSDKPSSST
+422 STKSPTSAQLGTSDAVAAAGAAGAAAAAMQQLLSV
-433 SSLSSPSIRDLLAIS
+433 S

-470 CIGVVS
+470 CIATSTGGS
-476 SNEANL
+476 AL
-482 FSHDDN
+482 HADADDGQDDDN
-488 DNGGGIGTGADSF
+488 MPASLHSHFGRTPSA
-501 DDDGNVIRSSS
+501 
-512 SSSSNGLSISAKL
+512 LQLSAKL
-525 TMTCSCKHNT
+525 AMTCACKHNT

-551 WGRATDTDANECKM
+551 WGRATDNDANECKM

-609 EGYYRDNTKP
+609 EGYYRDATKP
-619 LNHRKVCKRCDCH
+619 PNHRKVCKRCDCH

-686 QAESAAVSE
+686 QAESAGGGTGTGDYKDGGGS
-695 YREPTQAEEMKKYC
+695 QAEEMKKYC
-709 GKCKATPKKL
+709 GKCKASPKKL
-719 NLNKFCMEDYALIAK
+719 NLNKFCMEDYALLAK

-755 NEIFKYEINIHTIFK
+755 NEIYKYEINIQTIFK
-770 RNPVMGTTSSMLA
+770 RNPMSGTTSSLLGRGNMML
-783 RGHMMWLVPR
+783 LVPR
-793 KNLEC
+793 KSIEC
-798 QCPKIKMNKTYLI
+798 QCPKIKLNKSYLI
-811 LGRDAEAAPGYMAIG
+811 LGRDSEAAPGYLAIG
-826 PSSVVLEWKEEWS
+826 PSSVVLEWKDEWS

>member
-1 MENMSSLLLASLLL
+1 MASLR
-15 LSLAGS
+15 SFFCYFVVLALCIS
-21 LAGAKSSSSSNNND
+21 SAWALKSSSSSNNND

-65 GTHQSERY
+65 GTHQPERY

-94 MRFPAS
+94 MRFPPS

-109 NVTCWRSST
+109 NVTCWRSAV

-233 ASLVLQDWVTATDI
+233 SSLVLQDWVTATDI

-262 AHLKA
+262 AHLKS
-267 DSKAADANSFS
+267 DLKADANSFS
-278 DEMSSSQ
+278 DEMSTSQ
-285 EEDEED
+285 EDDDDDEED
-291 DDEGEDAEDEYDD
+291 DDSGDTEDEYDD
-304 YNIHDN
+304 YNIHEN
-310 DSVNYDDDME
+310 DSVNYEDLE
-320 DYAEPK
+320 DYAAEPK

-331 DDDLDMD
+331 DDDLDME
-338 YANDGINITPLKSKR
+338 YANDGGINITPLKTKR
-353 ISNKQKSLAYEK
+353 ISQKQKSLAYEK

-373 LALGSPL
+373 LAMAS
-380 SANNTTSS
+380 TTSS
-388 SSSSSLTTSTTTTS
+388 SISSGSSST
-402 TTNKPQIVATSN
+402 TTNKPQIVAAS
-414 KYQQKSTS
+414 KYQQKP
-422 TLSSDKPSSST
+422 SSDKSSS
-433 SSLSSPSIRDLLAIS
+433 SSSAAAIASASIRDLLANS

-470 CIGVVS
+470 CVAVVS

-482 FSHDDN
+482 FSHDD
-488 DNGGGIGTGADSF
+488 DNGGGAGVGGSESL
-501 DDDGNVIRSSS
+501 DDDGNIIRT
-512 SSSSNGLSISAKL
+512 SSSSNSNTGLSINAKL

-551 WGRATDTDANECKM
+551 WGRATDTDANECKS
-565 CQCNGHARR
+565 
-574 CRFNLEL
+574 
-581 YKLSGRVSGGVCYNC
+581 K
-596 QHDTTGRYCHYCR
+596 
-609 EGYYRDNTKP
+609 
-619 LNHRKVCKRCDCH
+619 
-632 PVGSTGKTCN
+632 
-642 HLSGQCPCK
+642 
-651 EGVTGL
+651 
-657 TCNRCARG
+657 
-665 YQQTRS
+665 
-671 HVAPCIKVPT
+671 
-681 NANMI
+681 
-686 QAESAAVSE
+686 
-695 YREPTQAEEMKKYC
+695 
-709 GKCKATPKKL
+709 
-719 NLNKFCMEDYALIAK
+719 
-734 VIGHDRASQ
+734 
-743 DISTEKFSIERQ
+743 
-755 NEIFKYEINIHTIFK
+755 
-770 RNPVMGTTSSMLA
+770 
-783 RGHMMWLVPR
+783 
-793 KNLEC
+793 
-798 QCPKIKMNKTYLI
+798 
-811 LGRDAEAAPGYMAIG
+811 
-826 PSSVVLEWKEEWS
+826 
-839 LRMKRFQRRARK
+839 
-851 CS
+851 